1 MGLLMLET
9 VDDQF
14 ITHSTVVC
22 RCTSLVGAL
31 SQHRTS
37 STLFITRS
45 NVAKS
50 SPKRP
55 TKAPGS

>member
-1 MGLLMLET
+1 MGLLLET

-14 ITHSTVVC
+14 ITHSTVMY

-45 NVAKS
+45 NVAIS
-50 SPKRP
+50 SLKRP
-55 TKAPGS
+55 TKAHGS